1 MNTLREHLKLK
12 RKHLSTKESDDMSHG
27 ISQRVIRSKWIREQS
42 NVGIYHTVNG
52 QANTQQLIDFM
63 WSINQQIFLPMI
75 NKKKLLFGKLLPDSK
90 LKKNCFGIPEPCVTR
105 DNQVSADL
113 LDMVFVPLVAFDLNG
128 FRIGMGS
135 GYYDRTFEKKLAIK
149 DPKCPVLIGLAY
161 EFQKQECLN
170 HQRWDVPLDLVVT
183 ELETYKFR

>member
-1 MNTLREHLKLK
+1 M
-12 RKHLSTKESDDMSHG
+12 TKEDKQIHDYIAKKMEDSDK
-27 ISQRVIRSKWIREQS
+27 RTKE
-42 NVGIYHTVNG
+42 
-52 QANTQQLIDFM
+52 IDHQM
-63 WSINQQIFLPMI
+63 END
-75 NKKKLLFGKLLPDSK
+75 KKKLLFGQLLPDSK
-90 LKKNCFGIPEPCVTR
+90 LKKNYFGIPEPCVTR
-105 DNQVSADL
+105 DNQVSVDL

-170 HQRWDVPLDLVVT
+170 HQPWDVPLDMVVT
-183 ELETYKFR
+183 ELKTYKFR